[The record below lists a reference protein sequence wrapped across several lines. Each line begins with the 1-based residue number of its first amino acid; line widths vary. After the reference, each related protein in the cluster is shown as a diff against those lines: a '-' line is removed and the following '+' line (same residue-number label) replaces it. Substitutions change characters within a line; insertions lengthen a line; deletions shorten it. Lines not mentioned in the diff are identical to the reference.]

1 MVPTIKHPNA
11 AWVHGVVMGNIM
23 SGHWMEGDW
32 PENLQPEDLRDVMLK
47 KVSSK
52 IRFVMQ
58 CLPHYS
64 LGDLA
69 DQQIGELELLADE
82 IDGYYEDDDPRS
94 MGWVGDDGLP

>member
-1 MVPTIKHPNA
+1 MT
-11 AWVHGVVMGNIM
+11 
-23 SGHWMEGDW
+23 HWMEGDW
-32 PENLQPEDLRDVMLK
+32 PEKLEPEDARDALLK
-47 KVSSK
+47 KVAAK

-69 DQQIGELELLADE
+69 DDAVGELELLADE
-82 IDGYYEDDDPRS
+82 IDSYYEDDDPRS